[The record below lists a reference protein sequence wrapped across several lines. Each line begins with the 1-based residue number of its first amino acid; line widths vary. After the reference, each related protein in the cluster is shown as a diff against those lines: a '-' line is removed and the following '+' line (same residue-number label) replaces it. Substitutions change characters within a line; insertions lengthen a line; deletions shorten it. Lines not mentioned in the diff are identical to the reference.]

1 MATEID
7 NKVVSMRFDN
17 SQFEQNVQKSIATL
31 HRLKDSLNLDSSA
44 KSLTNLE
51 NKMSD
56 LDVSGVNRAAQSAS
70 KAFSGFGAAGFSV
83 INRLTNSVMNLGRSI
98 TANLTKPIR
107 EGMQTYEQQIKATQT
122 TMNALNLKGKE
133 GEAKVRYYLKD
144 LNKYSDETIYR
155 FSDMTTSLSKFVSA
169 GVNINDATKAIKGLG
184 NVAALSGADTAQFSR
199 AIYNI
204 SQSLGMGKMITRDWM
219 SIENANMATKE
230 FKETLIQ
237 TAQQMGYMD
246 KQGKLTQKGLSGVSR
261 TQLKSMKEMTIN
273 YKNFRDSLSGGW
285 LKNDVLMGALK
296 RYADETDT
304 LGKKGKA
311 AATEVKTFSQ
321 LMDTL
326 GDSLATK
333 WANIYTNVIG
343 NFNEAKSF
351 WTRVSDV
358 LDKLLVKPLERLD
371 KVTSKWKEL
380 GGRDTVLRSM
390 SMQLNGFR
398 TALSSMKAAWEMVFP
413 KGTQLKILQAVTKA
427 FSNFSYVL
435 SGFLIK
441 AAMPLGHAIL
451 GLASAIKIVLNI
463 AHAIG
468 QLLAPII
475 KLAGQVVIVI
485 LKILGSIGDLIF
497 GISNLNTKLTPFQ
510 ALVKGV
516 STVCS
521 LLGKA
526 INFVADAFDRLTH
539 TPFKLPI
546 GAEALRK
553 KAGGAQKKSNPFSNA
568 FQIAI
573 DKFKETQEK
582 AKEAQKKA
590 SPFLKFF
597 QSSAGFFVRI
607 AKTIGGAVAQIFG
620 GLAKGFD
627 SLNSK
632 LDDSSLTPIEKLYT
646 IINMI
651 FSGAMMANVLKGMF
665 TFNRGFKSIT
675 DIINGFKGK
684 LSSLGN
690 VISTLKDSLKQIST
704 TFSISI
710 RQLSN
715 ALAKNISSFANK
727 RNAEALKSFAI
738 AVAILAGS
746 LVLLASVNPDRL
758 LTAVAAIAGLVGM
771 LAGVMALMTKLTK
784 VGKGFN
790 NLVALFAP
798 QIAKAMIMVSVAV
811 AILAASLTAL
821 GQLDVKQLI
830 KGEAAI
836 AGLML
841 MLVGITEYMQ
851 HGSKGAKKGFI
862 GAAIS
867 LNLVAMAVG
876 NLTKSLI
883 MLASIPLKQLIQGGA
898 ALTGIVVLL
907 AAISKWL
914 GKDKGLGVMA
924 SMGIT
929 NLAMAVNMLVK
940 PIQQFGAMKVGDIAK
955 GLITLGLSLAAITI
969 TLKAVSKNAGMILV
983 FGLALTAMA
992 PGLIGFAGALKIIS
1006 SIDTGSLVA
1015 SVAAIGSL
1023 FAMLSIVGYIMA
1035 KNKVMIGTIPV
1046 LAASFLLLAP
1056 AVMTL
1061 SAAFL
1066 VFSKCDWTGILGGL
1080 VAIAGIAA
1088 TMTLVGTIMSKNKWL
1103 MLTMPIFAASMLIL
1117 APAIVTLSAAFAVF
1131 SQCNWG
1137 GILGG
1142 VVAIAGIATIM
1153 TLVGTVM
1160 SKNKWLMLTM
1170 PLFAA
1175 YMNLLAPAIVT
1186 LSAAFA
1192 VFSQCNWTGVIG
1204 GIVAI
1209 AGLAAVFTVVSFIM
1223 SKVPLMIATFPVLA
1237 FSLTLLAPAI
1247 LSISAAFA
1255 IFSQCNWGGVAK
1267 GIVTL
1272 LGVIGIVTLVAGVIS
1287 FFPMMI
1293 ATFPVLAISL
1303 NLLAPA
1309 IIGIASA
1316 FMIFNAVKWG
1326 AVGKGIVTM
1335 LGLVGVMTGV
1345 GFLISIFPKLILGM
1359 TAFAVLLAVLTKL
1372 FGALDAVNMSN
1383 LGEAFVILCKKIADG
1398 AKVLA
1403 EAGNKYKD
1411 GIAQIAEAVKTAAKV
1426 ATTNYAA
1433 AYMRAGQQL
1442 MRSLTDGVT
1451 SQKALFTAGVMTV
1464 TNSINDFLPGA
1475 KANAYNTG
1483 AIIGGSLI
1491 RGFRGPRGLDDPP
1504 EESKATKKGTKTMQ
1518 NTISNAKSYLV
1529 PTAENTGGAT
1539 GAALA
1544 NQFKINLS
1552 DGTNQALADFNNKI
1566 ADAQRRAEALRKTQ
1580 QWVADHPNA
1589 IGKEVQKSKKN
1600 GYIGEW
1606 VKRGNKYYRYQNGN
1620 PTGVFSKKQAQKL
1633 GLKVKSKSKSNTP
1646 PIPYD
1651 TTSSMP
1657 ASTGGGGTSSGTG
1670 SKKRGS
1676 HRKGSS
1682 HKKVKAAPWGQKA
1695 GYTPNKK
1702 YGVWSWPNYFK
1713 GFNKYT
1719 DTGKSIDGHISKFNK
1734 SVENLNKYA
1743 KKIASN
1749 TDPKSWNLSPYIK
1762 KTAKIV
1768 SGLGD
1773 AEKDAKKDIKK
1784 RTSLRDKYLEKAA
1797 EYSDKADHAKNKKTR
1812 AKYNKKSQEQINLA
1826 NKEETLIAKD
1836 KKALKPARNKYN
1848 KLGKIIGDTWADIYG
1863 DSDEYK
1869 KYKYKLTK
1877 YKKDATKQEAKLKY
1891 IKSERK
1897 QAIKDEK
1904 KYAKSNT
1911 KNGKAKYE
1919 AAKKYISYLDK
1930 ETSKTE
1936 NKLDKDTDKIKDL
1949 AKTIKNG
1956 PHEEFNKMFKDVS
1969 NNIKD
1974 ALKWT
1979 SLFTKDSGENIWEH
1993 FTYNGTKK
2001 DFESGKQA
2009 WRYAGYGKTQNEH
2022 YANLKADRDYI
2033 LAREDLSDELKD
2045 YVSKNWRDLGNE
2057 MHAFRYGSL
2066 ADQKQI
2072 DLNYQQKVKNDHD
2085 SAYQNFKERVSSVK
2099 EWAANI
2105 RKLAELGFSGKALR
2119 DLINEGYS
2127 DENLA
2132 LTDTLIDLLQNGT
2145 NEQKKEVLNL
2155 GKTIADNETDKI
2167 VADIMTSATYASAT
2181 PERQKEL
2188 RKALGFTDENK
2199 KAITDTAKDYG
2210 QNTFKAFIE
2219 GINGSNLSKSVANSV
2234 DAVEN
2239 AVNARLQGSKASIS
2253 KTASD
2258 TVKSVSRVLND
2269 ASAKDATQIGQYLI
2283 QGIVTGTYNH
2293 DTRAKLYTAIAT
2305 AGHIAPDTVKQILGI
2320 NGSQSTEF
2328 YNIGQSVV
2336 NGLSNGLTDA
2346 AGIKKAA
2353 QKSAGAVL
2361 AGYGAVNQI
2370 GAANI
2375 TPTVAPVVDQD
2386 SFDAV
2391 SAQLGGFV
2399 TDTSAQLANQ
2409 IQYQLETNRA
2419 IQNFN
2424 AQVEYDDSNMIYEIQ
2439 SMHSDMMKM
2448 QEAISRMK
2456 VTMDTGALVGQ
2467 IAPRMDKTLGQRS
2480 SRGRRGR

>member
-31 HRLKDSLNLDSSA
+31 QRLKDSLNLDSSA

-51 NKMSD
+51 NKMGD

-70 KAFSGFGAAGFSV
+70 KAFSSFGVVGFSV
-83 INRLTNSVMNLGRSI
+83 INRLTNSVINLGRSI
-98 TANLTKPIR
+98 TANLTRPIR

-169 GVNINDATKAIKGLG
+169 GVNINDATEAIKGLG
-184 NVAALSGADTAQFSR
+184 NVAALSGADTMQFSR

-237 TAQQMGYMD
+237 TAQQMGYID

-261 TQLKSMKEMTIN
+261 THLGSMREMTIN

-311 AATEVKTFSQ
+311 AATEIKTFSQ

-333 WANIYTNVIG
+333 WANIYTNVVG

-351 WTRVSDV
+351 WTRVSNV
-358 LDKLLVKPLERLD
+358 LDKLLVEPLDRLD

-441 AAMPLGHAIL
+441 SAMPLGHIML

-463 AHAIG
+463 ARGIG
-468 QLLAPII
+468 QILAPIV
-475 KLAGQVVIVI
+475 KLIGQVVLAI

-497 GISNLNTKLTPFQ
+497 GIGNLNTKLTPFQ
-510 ALVKGV
+510 IVAKGV
-516 STVCS
+516 AKVCE

-526 INFVADAFDRLTH
+526 VNFVADAFTRLTH
-539 TPFKLPI
+539 LSFGWPKGTET
-546 GAEALRK
+546 AVK
-553 KAGGAQKKSNPFSNA
+553 KAEETQKKVNPF
-568 FQIAI
+568 I
-573 DKFKETQEK
+573 
-582 AKEAQKKA
+582 
-590 SPFLKFF
+590 KFF
-597 QSSAGFFVRI
+597 QAIGGFLVRI
-607 AKTIGGAVAQIFG
+607 AKVIGGAVAQVFG
-620 GLAKGFD
+620 GLAKGFG
-627 SLNSK
+627 SLNDK
-632 LDDSSLTPIEKLYT
+632 LDDSSLTPIEKIYA

-651 FSGAMMANVLKGMF
+651 FSGAMMANVLKGMSL
-665 TFNRGFKSIT
+665 FNKGFKSFGDIVSDVKGQISNFGKNIKGFT
-675 DIINGFKGK
+675 DSIKK
-684 LSSLGN
+684 LSKALVKN
-690 VISTLKDSLKQIST
+690 V
-704 TFSISI
+704 
-710 RQLSN
+710 N
-715 ALAKNISSFANK
+715 SFANK
-727 RNAEALKSFAI
+727 RNAEALKSFAV

-746 LVLLASVNPDRL
+746 LILVSSIKPDRL
-758 LTAVAAIAGLVGM
+758 LTAVAAIAGLAGI

-798 QIAKAMIMVSVAV
+798 NQQQQVAKAMIMVSVAV

-830 KGEAAI
+830 KGETAI

-841 MLVGITEYMQ
+841 LLVGITEYMQ

-883 MLASIPLKQLIQGGA
+883 MLASIPIKQLIQGGA

-924 SMGIT
+924 SMGII

-992 PGLIGFAGALKIIS
+992 PGLIGFAAALRVIS
-1006 SIDTGSLVA
+1006 SIDTGSLIA

-1023 FAMLSIVGYIMA
+1023 FTMLSIVGYIMA
-1035 KNKVMIGTIPV
+1035 KNKVMIGAIPV

-1066 VFSKCDWTGILGGL
+1066 VFSQCNWTGVLGGI
-1080 VAIAGIAA
+1080 VAIAGVA
-1088 TMTLVGTIMSKNKWL
+1088 TIMTIIGTAMAANKWL

-1117 APAIVTLSAAFAVF
+1117 APAIVTLSSAFAVF
-1131 SQCNWG
+1131 SQCDWG

-1237 FSLTLLAPAI
+1237 ISLTLLAPAI

-1272 LGVIGIVTLVAGVIS
+1272 LGVVGIVALVAGVMS
-1287 FFPMMI
+1287 FFPLMI

-1316 FMIFNAVKWG
+1316 FMIFNSVEWG

-1335 LGLVGVMTGV
+1335 FGLVGLMTAMGLV
-1345 GFLISIFPKLILGM
+1345 ISIFPKLILGM
-1359 TAFAVLLAVLTKL
+1359 TAFAVLVAVLTKL
-1372 FGALDAVNMSN
+1372 FGALDAVNMAN
-1383 LGEAFVILCKKIADG
+1383 LGEAFVVLCKKIADG

-1464 TNSINDFLPGA
+1464 TNSINSFLPGA
-1475 KANAYNTG
+1475 KATAYNTG
-1483 AIIGGSLI
+1483 AIIGANLI
-1491 RGFRGPRGLDDPP
+1491 QGFRGPRGLDDPP

-1529 PTAENTGGAT
+1529 PTAENTGGAA
-1539 GAALA
+1539 GSALA
-1544 NQFKINLS
+1544 NQFGINLS
-1552 DGTNQALADFNNKI
+1552 NGTDNALADFNNKI
-1566 ADAQRRAEALRKTQ
+1566 AAAQRRAAALRKTEQ
-1580 QWVADHPNA
+1580 YVANHPNEF
-1589 IGKEVQKSKKN
+1589 GKPVQKKKKN
-1600 GYIGEW
+1600 GYTDEW
-1606 VKRGNKYYRYQNGN
+1606 VKRGNMYYHYQNGGF
-1620 PTGVFSKKQAQKL
+1620 TGAFSKKNAKKF
-1633 GLKVKSKSKSNTP
+1633 GLKIKSKKKSSNTP

-1657 ASTGGGGTSSGTG
+1657 ASTGGGGSSLGSSGSRSG
-1670 SKKRGS
+1670 SGS
-1676 HRKGSS
+1676 GGGSAS
-1682 HKKVKAAPWGQKA
+1682 KKVKAAPWGQKS
-1695 GYTPNKK
+1695 GYAPNKK
-1702 YGVWSWPNYFK
+1702 YNIWSWSNYFK

-1719 DTGKSIDGHISKFNK
+1719 DSGKSIDGHISKFNK
-1734 SVENLNKYA
+1734 SVDNLNKYA
-1743 KKIASN
+1743 KKITSN
-1749 TDPKSWNLSPYIK
+1749 TDPKSWDISPYIK
-1762 KTAKIV
+1762 KTVKIV
-1768 SGLGD
+1768 SGIDDTQTKSL
-1773 AEKDAKKDIKK
+1773 KNDIKK

-1797 EYSDKADHAKNKKTR
+1797 GYSDKADNAKNKKTR

-1826 NKEETLIAKD
+1826 NKEEEFIAKD
-1836 KKALKPARNKYN
+1836 TKTLEPIQNKYN
-1848 KLGKIIGDTWADIYG
+1848 KLGKIIGNTWAGIYG
-1863 DSDEYK
+1863 ESDEYK
-1869 KYKYKLTK
+1869 EAKNNLSK
-1877 YKKDATKQEAKLKY
+1877 YKKDATKQKAELKY

-1897 QAIKDEK
+1897 KAAKDEK

-1930 ETSKTE
+1930 KANETE
-1936 NKLDKDTDKIKDL
+1936 NALDKDTDKIKDL
-1949 AKTIKNG
+1949 TKTIKNG

-1979 SLFTKDSGENIWEH
+1979 SLFAKDSGENIWEH
-1993 FTYNGTKK
+1993 FTYSGTKK

-2033 LAREDLSDELKD
+2033 LARKDLSDELKD
-2045 YVSKNWRDLGNE
+2045 YISKNWRDLGNE

-2105 RKLAELGFSGKALR
+2105 RKLAELGFGGKALR

-2167 VADIMTSATYASAT
+2167 VADIMTSATYAAAT

-2188 RKALGFTDENK
+2188 RECLGFTDDNK
-2199 KAITDTAKDYG
+2199 QAIADTAKDYG
-2210 QNTFKAFIE
+2210 QNAFAAFIQ
-2219 GINGSNLSKSVANSV
+2219 GINGSNLTKSVANSI
-2234 DAVEN
+2234 N
-2239 AVNARLQGSKASIS
+2239 AVNAAVNARVQGNKVSIS
-2253 KTASD
+2253 KNASD

-2269 ASAKDATQIGQYLI
+2269 ASAKDATQIGEYLV
-2283 QGIVTGTYNH
+2283 QGIVAGVYNH
-2293 DTRAKLYTAIAT
+2293 DARAKLYTAIAK

-2320 NGSQSTEF
+2320 NDSQSTEF

-2336 NGLSNGLTDA
+2336 NGLSNGLTDT
-2346 AGIKKAA
+2346 AGVKKAA

-2361 AGYGAVNQI
+2361 TGYGAVNQI

-2391 SAQLGGFV
+2391 STQLGSFI

-2448 QEAISRMK
+2448 QEAISQMR

>member
-17 SQFEQNVQKSIATL
+17 SQFEQNVQKSIGTL
-31 HRLKDSLNLDSSA
+31 QRLRDSLNLDKSA

-51 NKMSD
+51 SKIND

-70 KAFSGFGAAGFSV
+70 KAFSSFGVVGFSV
-83 INRLTNSVMNLGRSI
+83 INRLTNSVINLGRSM
-98 TANLTKPIR
+98 TANLTRPIR

-169 GVNINDATKAIKGLG
+169 GVNINDATEAIKGLG
-184 NVAALSGADTAQFSR
+184 NVAALSGADTMQFSR

-237 TAQQMGYMD
+237 TAQQMGYID

-261 TQLKSMKEMTIN
+261 TQQKAMASMNIN

-285 LKNDVLMGALK
+285 LKNDVLMAALK

-343 NFNEAKSF
+343 NFNEAKDF
-351 WTRVSDV
+351 WTRVSGV
-358 LDKLLVKPLERLD
+358 LETLLVKPLDEIE

-390 SMQLNGFR
+390 EMQLNGFR
-398 TALSSMKAAWEMVFP
+398 TALNSIKSAWEVVFP
-413 KGTQLKILQAVTKA
+413 KGTQLKVLQAVTKA
-427 FSNFSYVL
+427 FQNFSYIL

-441 AAMPLGHAIL
+441 AALPLAHIML
-451 GLASAIKIVLNI
+451 GLASAIKIVLKIVQGI
-463 AHAIG
+463 AQI
-468 QLLAPII
+468 LAPIV
-475 KLAGQVVIVI
+475 KLAGQVVLAIF
-485 LKILGSIGDLIF
+485 KILGAIGDLIF
-497 GISNLNTKLTPFQ
+497 GVSNLNTKLTPFQ
-510 ALVKGV
+510 IVAKGV
-516 STVCS
+516 SKVCE

-526 INFVADAFDRLTH
+526 VNFVADAFVRLTH
-539 TPFKLPI
+539 LSFGWPKGTET
-546 GAEALRK
+546 AVK
-553 KAGGAQKKSNPFSNA
+553 KAE
-568 FQIAI
+568 
-573 DKFKETQEK
+573 ET
-582 AKEAQKKA
+582 QKKA
-590 SPFLKFF
+590 NPFLKFF
-597 QSSAGFFVRI
+597 QALGGFLVRI
-607 AKTIGGAVAQIFG
+607 AKTIGGAISQVFN
-620 GLAKGFD
+620 GLAKGFS
-627 SLNSK
+627 SLNHT

-646 IINMI
+646 IVNMI
-651 FSGAMMANVLKGMF
+651 FSGALMTNVIKGIA
-665 TFNRGFKSIT
+665 TFNKGFKSFG
-675 DIINGFKGK
+675 DILKNFGE
-684 LSSLGN
+684 LG
-690 VISTLKDSLKQIST
+690 D
-704 TFSISI
+704 TFSKAIK
-710 RQLSN
+710 QLSK
-715 ALAKNISSFANK
+715 ALTKNISSFANE
-727 RNAEALKSFAI
+727 RNAEALKSFAV

-746 LVLLASVNPDRL
+746 LVLISAVDPDRL
-758 LTAVAAIAGLVGM
+758 LTSVAAIAGLVSI

-790 NLVALFAP
+790 NLVSLFAP
-798 QIAKAMIMVSVAV
+798 NQQQAIAKAMISMSVAV
-811 AILAASLTAL
+811 LILSASLAVL
-821 GQLDVKQLI
+821 GQLNLQQLVQGGI
-830 KGEAAI
+830 AV
-836 AGLML
+836 AGLMML
-841 MLVGITEYMQ
+841 LVGVAKLMQ
-851 HGSKGAKKGFI
+851 QQKGFF
-862 GAAIS
+862 GAAIG
-867 LNLVAMAVG
+867 LDLMAAAVSS
-876 NLTKSLI
+876 LTKSL
-883 MLASIPLKQLIQGGA
+883 LVLSTIPINQLIQGGV
-898 ALTGIVVLL
+898 ALAGIMTLL

-914 GKDKGLGVMA
+914 GKGKTLGGMA
-924 SMGIT
+924 SMAFI
-929 NLAMAVNMLVK
+929 NIAMAMNMLIK
-940 PIQQFGAMKVGDIAK
+940 PIQQFGAMKTDEIAK
-955 GLITLGLSLAAITI
+955 GLITLGLALTAITI
-969 TLKAVSKNAGMILV
+969 SLKAVSKNAGMILV

-992 PGLIGFAGALKIIS
+992 PGLIAFAGALKIIS
-1006 SIDTGSLVA
+1006 SIDASSLVA

-1023 FAMLSIVGYIMA
+1023 FAMLAIVGSVMA
-1035 KNKVMIGTIPV
+1035 KMPVMIGAIPV
-1046 LAASFLLLAP
+1046 LAASFLILAP

-1066 VFSKCDWTGILGGL
+1066 VFSQCDWTGILGGV
-1080 VAIAGIAA
+1080 VAIASIASI
-1088 TMTLVGTIMSKNKWL
+1088 MTIIGAVMAANKWL
-1103 MLTMPIFAASMLIL
+1103 MLTMPLFAADMLIL
-1117 APAIVTLSAAFAVF
+1117 APAIVTLSSAFAIF

-1142 VVAIAGIATIM
+1142 VVAIAGIAAIM
-1153 TLVGTVM
+1153 TTVGVIM
-1160 SKNKWLMLTM
+1160 DKNKGLLLTM
-1170 PLFAA
+1170 PLLAA
-1175 YMNLLAPAIVT
+1175 YMNILAPAIVT

-1192 VFSQCNWTGVIG
+1192 VFSQCNWTGVLG

-1209 AGLAAVFTVVSFIM
+1209 AGIAAIFTVISFIM

-1237 FSLTLLAPAI
+1237 FSLTLLAPAV
-1247 LSISAAFA
+1247 LAISSAFA

-1267 GIVTL
+1267 GIVAL
-1272 LGVIGIVTLVAGVIS
+1272 LGVVGVVALVAGLMTI
-1287 FFPMMI
+1287 FPLMI

-1309 IIGIASA
+1309 ILTISAA
-1316 FMIFNAVKWG
+1316 FMVFNSVEWG
-1326 AVGKGIVTM
+1326 AVGKGVVAM
-1335 LGLVGVMTGV
+1335 LGLVGVMVAV
-1345 GFLISIFPKLILGM
+1345 GAVISIFPKLILGM
-1359 TAFAVLLAVLTKL
+1359 TAFTALLAVLSKL
-1372 FGALDAVNMSN
+1372 FGALDAVNMAN
-1383 LGEAFVILCKKIADG
+1383 VGEAFVVLCKKIADG

-1403 EAGNKYKD
+1403 DAGKKYKD
-1411 GIAQIAEAVKTAAKV
+1411 GIAEVSEAIKSAAKV
-1426 ATTNYAA
+1426 ATTNYAS
-1433 AYMRAGQQL
+1433 AYITAGQEL
-1442 MRSLTDGVT
+1442 MKSLTAGVT
-1451 SQKALFTAGVMTV
+1451 SQKEYFTAGVMTV
-1464 TNSINDFLPGA
+1464 TNSINSFLPGA
-1475 KANAYNTG
+1475 KATAYNTG
-1483 AIIGGSLI
+1483 AIIGANLI
-1491 RGFRGPRGLDDPP
+1491 QGFRGPRGLDDPP

-1518 NTISNAKSYLV
+1518 STIANSKSYLV
-1529 PTAENTGGAT
+1529 PTAQNTGAIT
-1539 GAALA
+1539 GSSLA
-1544 NQFKINLS
+1544 NQFSTNLS
-1552 DGTNQALADFNNKI
+1552 NGTDIALADFDNKI
-1566 ADAQRRAEALRKTQ
+1566 AAAQNRAAALRKTELY
-1580 QWVADHPNA
+1580 VANHPNEF
-1589 IGKEVQKSKKN
+1589 GKPVQKKKKN
-1600 GYIGEW
+1600 GYTDEW
-1606 VKRGNKYYRYQNGN
+1606 VKRGNMYDHYINGGFTGRY
-1620 PTGVFSKKQAQKL
+1620 SKKNAQKL
-1633 GLKVKSKSKSNTP
+1633 GLKIKSKKKSSNTP

-1657 ASTGGGGTSSGTG
+1657 ASTGGGGISSGSG
-1670 SKKRGS
+1670 K
-1676 HRKGSS
+1676 KGSS
-1682 HKKVKAAPWGQKA
+1682 GGGSASKKVKAATWGQKA
-1695 GYTPNKK
+1695 GYAPNKK
-1702 YGVWSWPNYFK
+1702 YNVWSWSDYFK

-1719 DTGKSIDGHISKFNK
+1719 DSGKSIDGHIRKFNK
-1734 SVENLNKYA
+1734 SVNNLNKYA
-1743 KKIASN
+1743 KKITSN
-1749 TDPKSWNLSPYIK
+1749 TDPKSWDISPYIK

-1768 SGLGD
+1768 SGIDNTQTKSL
-1773 AEKDAKKDIKK
+1773 KNDIKK

-1826 NKEETLIAKD
+1826 NKEEDFIAKD
-1836 KKALKPARNKYN
+1836 TKALEPIQNKYN
-1848 KLGKIIGDTWADIYG
+1848 KLGKIIGDTWAGIYG
-1863 DSDEYK
+1863 ESDEYK
-1869 KYKYKLTK
+1869 EAKNNLSKYE
-1877 YKKDATKQEAKLKY
+1877 KDANKQKAKLKW

-1897 QAIKDEK
+1897 KAVKDEK

-1919 AAKKYISYLDK
+1919 AAKKYITYLDK
-1930 ETSKTE
+1930 KTTETE
-1936 NKLDKDTDKIKDL
+1936 NALDKDTDKIKDL
-1949 AKTIKNG
+1949 TKTIKNG

-1969 NNIKD
+1969 SNIKD

-1979 SLFTKDSGENIWEH
+1979 SLFVKDSGENIWEH
-1993 FTYNGTKK
+1993 FTYSGTKK

-2022 YANLKADRDYI
+2022 YANLKDDRDYI
-2033 LAREDLSDELKD
+2033 LARKDLSDELKD
-2045 YVSKNWRDLGNE
+2045 YISKNWRDLGNE

-2167 VADIMTSATYASAT
+2167 VADIMTSATYAAAT

-2188 RKALGFTDENK
+2188 RECLGFTDENK
-2199 KAITDTAKDYG
+2199 QAIADTAKDYG
-2210 QNTFKAFIE
+2210 QNAFAAFTQ
-2219 GINGSNLSKSVANSV
+2219 GINKSSV
-2234 DAVEN
+2234 
-2239 AVNARLQGSKASIS
+2239 
-2253 KTASD
+2253 
-2258 TVKSVSRVLND
+2258 
-2269 ASAKDATQIGQYLI
+2269 
-2283 QGIVTGTYNH
+2283 
-2293 DTRAKLYTAIAT
+2293 
-2305 AGHIAPDTVKQILGI
+2305 
-2320 NGSQSTEF
+2320 F
-2328 YNIGQSVV
+2328 YNIGQSIQK
-2336 NGLSNGLTDA
+2336 GLA
-2346 AGIKKAA
+2346 IGISGISGIGKAA

-2361 AGYGAVNQI
+2361 AGFGAINQI

-2375 TPTVAPVVDQD
+2375 TPTVAPVMDQN

-2391 SAQLGGFV
+2391 TTQIDGFK

-2409 IQYQLETNRA
+2409 IQYQLDTNRA

-2424 AQVEYDDSNMIYEIQ
+2424 TQVDYDDSNMIYEIQ

-2448 QEAISRMK
+2448 QEAIAQMR

-2467 IAPRMDKTLGQRS
+2467 IANQMDNVLGQRS

>member
-31 HRLKDSLNLDSSA
+31 QRLKDSLNLDSSA

-70 KAFSGFGAAGFSV
+70 KAFSSFGVVGFSV
-83 INRLTNSVMNLGRSI
+83 INRLTNSVINLGRSI
-98 TANLTKPIR
+98 TANLTRPIR

-155 FSDMTTSLSKFVSA
+155 FSDMTASLSKFVSA
-169 GVNINDATKAIKGLG
+169 GVNINDATEAIKGLG
-184 NVAALSGADTAQFSR
+184 NVAALSGADTMQFSR

-204 SQSLGMGKMITRDWM
+204 SQSLGMGKLITRDWM

-237 TAQQMGYMD
+237 TAQQMGYID

-261 TQLKSMKEMTIN
+261 TQLSSMREMTIN

-343 NFNEAKSF
+343 NFNEAKNF
-351 WTRVSDV
+351 WTRVSNV
-358 LDKLLVKPLERLD
+358 LDKLLVEPLNRLE

-441 AAMPLGHAIL
+441 SAMPLGHIML

-463 AHAIG
+463 ARGIG
-468 QLLAPII
+468 QILAPII
-475 KLAGQVVIVI
+475 KLIGQVVLAI

-510 ALVKGV
+510 IVAKGV
-516 STVCS
+516 AKVCE

-526 INFVADAFDRLTH
+526 VNFIADAFTRLTH
-539 TPFKLPI
+539 LSFGWPKGTET
-546 GAEALRK
+546 AVK
-553 KAGGAQKKSNPFSNA
+553 KAEETQKKVNPF
-568 FQIAI
+568 I
-573 DKFKETQEK
+573 
-582 AKEAQKKA
+582 
-590 SPFLKFF
+590 KFF
-597 QSSAGFFVRI
+597 QAIGGFLVRI
-607 AKTIGGAVAQIFG
+607 AKVIGGAVAQVFG
-620 GLAKGFD
+620 GLAKGFG
-627 SLNSK
+627 SLNDK
-632 LDDSSLTPIEKLYT
+632 LDDSSLTPIEKIYT

-651 FSGAMMANVLKGMF
+651 FSGAMMVNVLKGMSL
-665 TFNRGFKSIT
+665 FNKGFKSFG
-675 DIINGFKGK
+675 DIVSDIKGK
-684 LSSLGN
+684 IGKFGNTVKGFTDPIKKLSKAL
-690 VISTLKDSLKQIST
+690 VKDV
-704 TFSISI
+704 
-710 RQLSN
+710 N
-715 ALAKNISSFANK
+715 SFANK
-727 RNAEALKSFAI
+727 RNAEALKSFAV

-746 LVLLASVNPDRL
+746 LVLVSSIKPDRL
-758 LTAVAAIAGLVGM
+758 LTAVAAIAGLAGI

-798 QIAKAMIMVSVAV
+798 NQQQQIAKAMIMVSVAV

-821 GQLDVKQLI
+821 GQLNVKQLI

-841 MLVGITEYMQ
+841 FLVGITEYMQ
-851 HGSKGAKKGFI
+851 HGSKSAKKGFI

-883 MLASIPLKQLIQGGA
+883 MLASIPIKQLIQGGA

-914 GKDKGLGVMA
+914 GKDKGLGAMT
-924 SMGIT
+924 SMGIM
-929 NLAMAVNMLVK
+929 NIAMGVNMLVK

-983 FGLALTAMA
+983 FGLALIAMA
-992 PGLIGFAGALKIIS
+992 PGLIGFAAALRVIS

-1035 KNKVMIGTIPV
+1035 KNKAMMGAIPI

-1061 SAAFL
+1061 ATAFL
-1066 VFSKCDWTGILGGL
+1066 VFSKCNWTGVLGGI
-1080 VAIAGIAA
+1080 VAIAGVAT
-1088 TMTLVGTIMSKNKWL
+1088 TMTIIGTAMAANKWL
-1103 MLTMPIFAASMLIL
+1103 MLTMPIFAASILIL
-1117 APAIVTLSAAFAVF
+1117 APAIITLSSAFAVF
-1131 SQCNWG
+1131 NQCDWG

-1237 FSLTLLAPAI
+1237 ISLTLLAPAI

-1267 GIVTL
+1267 GIVAL
-1272 LGVIGIVTLVAGVIS
+1272 LGVVGVVTLVAGIMTI
-1287 FFPMMI
+1287 FPLMI

-1309 IIGIASA
+1309 ILAISAA
-1316 FMIFNAVKWG
+1316 FMVFNSVEWG

-1335 LGLVGVMTGV
+1335 LGLVGLMAAV
-1345 GFLISIFPKLILGM
+1345 GAVISIFPKLILGM

-1372 FGALDAVNMSN
+1372 FGALDAVNMAN
-1383 LGEAFVILCKKIADG
+1383 LGEAFVVLCKKIADG
-1398 AKVLA
+1398 AKVLSD
-1403 EAGNKYKD
+1403 AGNKYKD
-1411 GIAQIAEAVKTAAKV
+1411 GIAEISEAVKTAAKV

-1491 RGFRGPRGLDDPP
+1491 KGFRGPRGLDDPP
-1504 EESKATKKGTKTMQ
+1504 EESKATKKGTKAMQ
-1518 NTISNAKSYLV
+1518 NTIANAKSYLV

-1544 NQFKINLS
+1544 NQFGINLS
-1552 DGTNQALADFNNKI
+1552 NGTNDALAEFNNKI
-1566 ADAQRRAEALRKTQ
+1566 AAAQNRAAALRKTQ
-1580 QWVADHPNA
+1580 QWVDEHPNA
-1589 IGKEVQKSKKN
+1589 IGKRVQKTKKN
-1600 GYIGEW
+1600 GSTDEW
-1606 VKRGNKYYRYQNGN
+1606 VKRGNLYYHYQNGN
-1620 PTGVFSKKQAQKL
+1620 PTGVFSKKQAKKL
-1633 GLKVKSKSKSNTP
+1633 GLKIKRKKNDTP

-1657 ASTGGGGTSSGTG
+1657 ASTGGGTSSGSG
-1670 SKKRGS
+1670 SGSGSGSTKKGGS
-1676 HRKGSS
+1676 RKGSS
-1682 HKKVKAAPWGQKA
+1682 SNKVKAAPWGQKA

-1702 YGVWSWPNYFK
+1702 YGVWSWSNYFK

-1719 DTGKSIDGHISKFNK
+1719 DSGKSIDGHINKFNK
-1734 SVENLNKYA
+1734 SVDILNKYA
-1743 KKIASN
+1743 KKITSN
-1749 TDPKSWNLSPYIK
+1749 TDPKSWDISPYIK

-1768 SGLGD
+1768 SGIDDTQTKSL
-1773 AEKDAKKDIKK
+1773 KNDIKK

-1797 EYSDKADHAKNKKTR
+1797 EYSDKADNAKDKKTR

-1826 NKEETLIAKD
+1826 NKEEKFIAKD
-1836 KKALKPARNKYN
+1836 TKALEPIQNKYN
-1848 KLGKIIGDTWADIYG
+1848 KLGKIIGDTWAGIYG
-1863 DSDEYK
+1863 ESDDYK
-1869 KYKYKLTK
+1869 EAKNNLSK
-1877 YKKDATKQEAKLKY
+1877 YKKDANKLKAELKY

-1897 QAIKDEK
+1897 KAVKDEK

-1930 ETSKTE
+1930 KANETE
-1936 NKLDKDTDKIKDL
+1936 NALDKDTDKIKDL
-1949 AKTIKNG
+1949 TKAIKNG
-1956 PHEEFNKMFKDVS
+1956 PHGEFNKMFKDVS

-1979 SLFTKDSGENIWEH
+1979 SLFAKDSGENIWEH

-2033 LAREDLSDELKD
+2033 LARKDLSDELKD

-2105 RKLAELGFSGKALR
+2105 RKLAELGFGGKALR

-2167 VADIMTSATYASAT
+2167 VADIMTSATYAAAT

-2188 RKALGFTDENK
+2188 RECLGFTNDNK
-2199 KAITDTAKDYG
+2199 QAIADTAKDYG
-2210 QNTFKAFIE
+2210 QNAFAAFIQ
-2219 GINGSNLSKSVANSV
+2219 GIDKTSLSKSVINLINA
-2234 DAVEN
+2234 AEN
-2239 AVNARLQGSKASIS
+2239 AVNTRLQGNDAAVS
-2253 KTASD
+2253 KTASN
-2258 TVKSVSRVLND
+2258 TIKSVSRVLND
-2269 ASAKDATQIGQYLI
+2269 ASVKDAPEIGKYLI
-2283 QGIVTGTYNH
+2283 QGIISGVYDH
-2293 DTRAKLYTAIAT
+2293 DKRAELYTAIKQT
-2305 AGHIAPDTVKQILGI
+2305 GNIAPDTVKKILGI
-2320 NGSQSTEF
+2320 TSDSYSTVF
-2328 YNIGQSVV
+2328 YDIGQSIQK
-2336 NGLSNGLTDA
+2336 GLA
-2346 AGIKKAA
+2346 AGISGISDIGKAA
-2353 QKSAGAVL
+2353 QKSSRVMLSGFGAIS
-2361 AGYGAVNQI
+2361 QI
-2370 GAANI
+2370 GTENI
-2375 TPTVAPVVDQD
+2375 TPTVAPVVDQN

-2391 SAQLGGFV
+2391 TTQIDGFK

-2409 IQYQLETNRA
+2409 IQYQLDTNRA

-2424 AQVEYDDSNMIYEIQ
+2424 TQIDYDDSNMIYEIQ

-2448 QEAISRMK
+2448 QEAISQMR

-2467 IAPRMDKTLGQRS
+2467 IANKMDNVLGQRS

>member
-17 SQFEQNVQKSIATL
+17 SQFEQNVQKSIGTL
-31 HRLKDSLNLDSSA
+31 QRLKDSLNLDSSA

-56 LDVSGVNRAAQSAS
+56 LDVSGINRAAQSAS
-70 KAFSGFGAAGFSV
+70 KAFSGFGAVGFSV

-98 TANLTKPIR
+98 TANLTRPIR
-107 EGMQTYEQQIKATQT
+107 EGMQTYEQQIKATQI
-122 TMNALNLKGKE
+122 TMNALNLKGKQ

-169 GVNINDATKAIKGLG
+169 GVNINDATEAIKGLG
-184 NVAALSGADTAQFSR
+184 NVAALSGADTMQFSR

-230 FKETLIQ
+230 FKETLID
-237 TAQQMGYMD
+237 TAKQMGYID
-246 KQGKLTQKGLSGVSR
+246 KQGKLTQKGLAGVNS
-261 TQLKSMKEMTIN
+261 TQQKAMASMNIN

-321 LMDTL
+321 LLDTL
-326 GDSLATK
+326 GDALATK
-333 WANIYTNVIG
+333 WANIYTDIVG
-343 NFNEAKSF
+343 DFHEAKDF
-351 WTRVSDV
+351 WTKVSGV
-358 LDKLLVKPLERLD
+358 LETLLVKPLDEIE

-390 SMQLNGFR
+390 EMQLNGFR
-398 TALSSMKAAWEMVFP
+398 TALNSIKSAWEVVFP
-413 KGTQLKILQAVTKA
+413 KGTQLKVLQAVTKA
-427 FSNFSYVL
+427 FQNFSYIL

-441 AAMPLGHAIL
+441 AAMPLAHIML
-451 GLASAIKIVLNI
+451 GLASAIKIVLKI
-463 AHAIG
+463 AQGIAQI
-468 QLLAPII
+468 LAPIV
-475 KLAGQVVIVI
+475 KLAGQVVFAIF
-485 LKILGSIGDLIF
+485 KILGAIGDLIF
-497 GISNLNTKLTPFQ
+497 GVSNLNTKLTPFQ
-510 ALVKGV
+510 IVAKGV
-516 STVCS
+516 SKVCE

-526 INFVADAFDRLTH
+526 VNFVADAFDRLTH
-539 TPFKLPI
+539 LSFGWPKGTET
-546 GAEALRK
+546 AVK
-553 KAGGAQKKSNPFSNA
+553 KAE
-568 FQIAI
+568 
-573 DKFKETQEK
+573 ET
-582 AKEAQKKA
+582 QKKA
-590 SPFLKFF
+590 NPFLKFF
-597 QSSAGFFVRI
+597 QALGGFLVRI
-607 AKTIGGAVAQIFG
+607 AKVIGGAVAQVFG
-620 GLAKGFD
+620 GLAKGFG
-627 SLNSK
+627 SLNDK
-632 LDDSSLTPIEKLYT
+632 LDDSSLTPIEKIYT

-651 FSGAMMANVLKGMF
+651 FSGALMTNVVKGIA
-665 TFNRGFKSIT
+665 TFNKGFKSFG
-675 DIINGFKGK
+675 DILKNFGE
-684 LSSLGN
+684 LG
-690 VISTLKDSLKQIST
+690 D
-704 TFSISI
+704 TFNKAIK
-710 RQLSN
+710 QLSK

-746 LVLLASVNPDRL
+746 LVLISAVDPDRL
-758 LTAVAAIAGLVGM
+758 LTSVAAIAGLVGI

-790 NLVALFAP
+790 NLVSLFAP
-798 QIAKAMIMVSVAV
+798 NQQQAIAKAMISMSVAV
-811 AILAASLTAL
+811 LILSASLAVL
-821 GQLDVKQLI
+821 GQLNIQQLVQGGI
-830 KGEAAI
+830 AV
-836 AGLML
+836 AGLMML
-841 MLVGITEYMQ
+841 LVGVAKLMQ
-851 HGSKGAKKGFI
+851 QQKGFFGVAI
-862 GAAIS
+862 GLDLMAA
-867 LNLVAMAVG
+867 AVSS
-876 NLTKSLI
+876 LTKSL
-883 MLASIPLKQLIQGGA
+883 LVLSTIPINQLIQGGS
-898 ALTGIVVLL
+898 ALAGIIVLL
-907 AAISKWL
+907 AGMSKWL
-914 GKDKGLGVMA
+914 GKGKTLGGMA
-924 SMGIT
+924 SMAFMNI
-929 NLAMAVNMLVK
+929 AMAVNMLVK
-940 PIQQFGAMKVGDIAK
+940 PIQQFGAMKTDEIAK
-955 GLITLGLSLAAITI
+955 GLITLGLSLVI
-969 TLKAVSKNAGMILV
+969 VSKVLSSASKDAKGILV
-983 FGLALTAMA
+983 LGLSLTAMA
-992 PGLIGFAGALKIIS
+992 PGLIAFAGALKIIS
-1006 SIDTGSLVA
+1006 SIDTSSLVA

-1023 FAMLSIVGYIMA
+1023 FAMLSIVGYAMA
-1035 KNKVMIGTIPV
+1035 KNKAMMGAIPI

-1061 SAAFL
+1061 AAAFAI
-1066 VFSKCDWTGILGGL
+1066 FSQCNWTGILGGL

-1088 TMTLVGTIMSKNKWL
+1088 TMTIIGTVMAANKWL
-1103 MLTMPIFAASMLIL
+1103 MLTMPLFAADMLIL

-1131 SQCNWG
+1131 SQCDWG

-1192 VFSQCNWTGVIG
+1192 IFSQCNWTGVIG

-1237 FSLTLLAPAI
+1237 FSLTLLAPAV
-1247 LSISAAFA
+1247 LAISSAFA

-1267 GIVTL
+1267 GIVAL
-1272 LGVIGIVTLVAGVIS
+1272 LGVVGVVALVAGLMTI
-1287 FFPMMI
+1287 FPLMI
-1293 ATFPVLAISL
+1293 ATFPVLAFSL
-1303 NLLAPA
+1303 TLLAPA
-1309 IIGIASA
+1309 ILAISAA
-1316 FMIFNAVKWG
+1316 FMVFNSVEWG

-1335 LGLVGVMTGV
+1335 LGLVGLMVAV
-1345 GFLISIFPKLILGM
+1345 GAVISIFPKLILGM
-1359 TAFAVLLAVLTKL
+1359 GAFAVLLAVLAKL

-1398 AKVLA
+1398 AKVLSD
-1403 EAGNKYKD
+1403 AGNKYKD
-1411 GIAQIAEAVKTAAKV
+1411 GIAAISEAIKSAAKV

-1442 MRSLTDGVT
+1442 MESLTDGVT
-1451 SQKALFTAGVMTV
+1451 SQKALFTAGVLTV

-1475 KANAYNTG
+1475 KATAYNTG

-1491 RGFRGPRGLDDPP
+1491 KGFRGPQGLDDPP

-1544 NQFKINLS
+1544 NQFSVNLS
-1552 DGTNQALADFNNKI
+1552 NGTDDALAEFNNKI
-1566 ADAQRRAEALRKTQ
+1566 AAAQERAEALRNTQ

-1589 IGKEVQKSKKN
+1589 IGKKVQKSKKN
-1600 GYIGEW
+1600 GYTDEW

-1633 GLKVKSKSKSNTP
+1633 GLKVKSKNKSNIP

-1657 ASTGGGGTSSGTG
+1657 TSTGGGGASSGSG
-1670 SKKRGS
+1670 SKRKGGSGRGS
-1676 HRKGSS
+1676 SS
-1682 HKKVKAAPWGQKA
+1682 KKVEAAPWGQKS
-1695 GYTPNKK
+1695 GYAPNKK
-1702 YGVWSWPNYFK
+1702 YNIWSWSNYFK

-1719 DTGKSIDGHISKFNK
+1719 DSDKSIDGHISKFSK
-1734 SVENLNKYA
+1734 SVDILNKYA
-1743 KKIASN
+1743 KKITSN
-1749 TDPKSWNLSPYIK
+1749 TDPKSWDISPYIK

-1768 SGLGD
+1768 SGLD
-1773 AEKDAKKDIKK
+1773 DTQTKSLKNDIKK
-1784 RTSLRDKYLEKAA
+1784 RASLRDKYLEKAA
-1797 EYSDKADHAKNKKTR
+1797 EYSGKADNAKNKKAK

-1826 NKEETLIAKD
+1826 NKEEEFIAKD
-1836 KKALKPARNKYN
+1836 KKALKPVQNRYN
-1848 KLGKIIGDTWADIYG
+1848 KLGKIIGDTWAGIYG
-1863 DSDEYK
+1863 ESDEYK
-1869 KYKYKLTK
+1869 EAKSNLST
-1877 YKKDATKQEAKLKY
+1877 YKKDASKRKAELKW
-1891 IKSERK
+1891 IRSERK
-1897 QAIKDEK
+1897 KAAKDEK

-1930 ETSKTE
+1930 KTTETE
-1936 NKLDKDTDKIKDL
+1936 NALDKDNDKIKDI

-1979 SLFTKDSGENIWEH
+1979 SLFAKDSGENIWEH

-2066 ADQKQI
+2066 EDQRQI

-2085 SAYQNFKERVSSVK
+2085 SAYQNFKERVSNVK

-2145 NEQKKEVLNL
+2145 SEQKKEVLNL

-2188 RKALGFTDENK
+2188 RECLGFTDENK
-2199 KAITDTAKDYG
+2199 QAIADTAKDYG
-2210 QNTFKAFIE
+2210 QNAFTAFIH
-2219 GINGSNLSKSVANSV
+2219 GIDKS
-2234 DAVEN
+2234 
-2239 AVNARLQGSKASIS
+2239 
-2253 KTASD
+2253 
-2258 TVKSVSRVLND
+2258 
-2269 ASAKDATQIGQYLI
+2269 SA
-2283 QGIVTGTYNH
+2283 
-2293 DTRAKLYTAIAT
+2293 
-2305 AGHIAPDTVKQILGI
+2305 
-2320 NGSQSTEF
+2320 F
-2328 YNIGQSVV
+2328 YNIGQSIQK
-2336 NGLSNGLTDA
+2336 GLTI
-2346 AGIKKAA
+2346 GISGISGIWKAA
-2353 QKSAGAVL
+2353 QKSAKAVL
-2361 AGYGAVNQI
+2361 AGFGAVNQI

-2375 TPTVAPVVDQD
+2375 TPTVAPVVDQN

-2391 SAQLGGFV
+2391 TTKIDGFK

-2409 IQYQLETNRA
+2409 IQYQLDTNRA

-2424 AQVEYDDSNMIYEIQ
+2424 AQVDYDDSNMIYEIQ

-2448 QEAISRMK
+2448 QEAIAQMR

-2467 IAPRMDKTLGQRS
+2467 IANQMDNVLGQRS

>member
-17 SQFEQNVQKSIATL
+17 SQFEQNVQKSIGTL
-31 HRLKDSLNLDSSA
+31 QRLKDSLNLDSSA

-56 LDVSGVNRAAQSAS
+56 LDVSGINRAAQSAS
-70 KAFSGFGAAGFSV
+70 KAFSGFGAVSFSV

-98 TANLTKPIR
+98 TANLTRPIR
-107 EGMQTYEQQIKATQT
+107 EGMQTYEQQIKATQI
-122 TMNALNLKGKE
+122 TMNALNLKGKQ

-169 GVNINDATKAIKGLG
+169 GVNINDATEAIKGLG
-184 NVAALSGADTAQFSR
+184 NVAALSGADTMQFSR

-230 FKETLIQ
+230 FKETLID
-237 TAQQMGYMD
+237 TAKQMGYID
-246 KQGKLTQKGLSGVSR
+246 KQGKLTQKGLAGVNS
-261 TQLKSMKEMTIN
+261 TQQKAMASMNIN

-304 LGKKGKA
+304 LGKKGKT

-321 LMDTL
+321 LLDTL
-326 GDSLATK
+326 GDALATK
-333 WANIYTNVIG
+333 WANIYTDIVG
-343 NFNEAKSF
+343 DFNEAKDF
-351 WTRVSDV
+351 WTKVSGV
-358 LDKLLVKPLERLD
+358 LETLLVKPLDEIE

-390 SMQLNGFR
+390 EMQLNGFR
-398 TALSSMKAAWEMVFP
+398 TALNSIKSAWEVVFP
-413 KGTQLKILQAVTKA
+413 KGTQLKVLQAVTKA
-427 FSNFSYVL
+427 FQNFSYIL

-441 AAMPLGHAIL
+441 AAMPLAHIML
-451 GLASAIKIVLNI
+451 GLASAIKIVLKI
-463 AHAIG
+463 AQGIAQI
-468 QLLAPII
+468 LAPIV
-475 KLAGQVVIVI
+475 KLAGQVVLAIF
-485 LKILGSIGDLIF
+485 KILGAIGDLIF
-497 GISNLNTKLTPFQ
+497 GVSNLNTKLTPFQ
-510 ALVKGV
+510 IVAKGV
-516 STVCS
+516 SKVCE

-526 INFVADAFDRLTH
+526 VNFVADAFTRLTH
-539 TPFKLPI
+539 LSFGWPKGTET
-546 GAEALRK
+546 AVK
-553 KAGGAQKKSNPFSNA
+553 KAE
-568 FQIAI
+568 
-573 DKFKETQEK
+573 ET
-582 AKEAQKKA
+582 QKKA
-590 SPFLKFF
+590 NPFLKFF
-597 QSSAGFFVRI
+597 QALGGFLVRI
-607 AKTIGGAVAQIFG
+607 AKTIGGAISQVFN
-620 GLAKGFD
+620 GLAKGFS
-627 SLNSK
+627 SLNHT

-646 IINMI
+646 IVNMI
-651 FSGAMMANVLKGMF
+651 FSGALMTNVVKGIAA
-665 TFNRGFKSIT
+665 FNKGFKSFG
-675 DIINGFKGK
+675 DILKNFGE
-684 LSSLGN
+684 LG
-690 VISTLKDSLKQIST
+690 D
-704 TFSISI
+704 TFNKAIK
-710 RQLSN
+710 QLSK

-746 LVLLASVNPDRL
+746 LVLISAVDPDRL
-758 LTAVAAIAGLVGM
+758 LTSVAAIAGLVGI

-790 NLVALFAP
+790 NLVSLFAP
-798 QIAKAMIMVSVAV
+798 NQQQAIAKAMISMSVAV
-811 AILAASLTAL
+811 LILSASLAVL
-821 GQLDVKQLI
+821 GQLNIQQLVQGGI
-830 KGEAAI
+830 AV
-836 AGLML
+836 AGLMML
-841 MLVGITEYMQ
+841 LVGVAKLMQ
-851 HGSKGAKKGFI
+851 QQKGFFGTAI
-862 GAAIS
+862 GLDLMAA
-867 LNLVAMAVG
+867 AVSS
-876 NLTKSLI
+876 LTKSL
-883 MLASIPLKQLIQGGA
+883 LVLSTIPINQLIQGGV
-898 ALTGIVVLL
+898 ALAGIMTLL
-907 AAISKWL
+907 AVISKWL
-914 GKDKGLGVMA
+914 GKGKTLGGMA
-924 SMGIT
+924 SMAFMNI
-929 NLAMAVNMLVK
+929 AMAMNMLIK
-940 PIQQFGAMKVGDIAK
+940 PIQKFGAMKTDEIAK
-955 GLITLGLSLAAITI
+955 GLITLGLSLVI
-969 TLKAVSKNAGMILV
+969 VSKVLSSASKDAKGILV
-983 FGLALTAMA
+983 LGLSLTAMA
-992 PGLIGFAGALKIIS
+992 PGLIAFAGALKIIS
-1006 SIDTGSLVA
+1006 SIDTSSLVA

-1023 FAMLSIVGYIMA
+1023 FAMLSIVGYAMA
-1035 KNKVMIGTIPV
+1035 KNKAMMGAIPI

-1061 SAAFL
+1061 AAAFAI
-1066 VFSKCDWTGILGGL
+1066 FSQCNWTGILGGL

-1088 TMTLVGTIMSKNKWL
+1088 TMTIIGTVMAANKWL
-1103 MLTMPIFAASMLIL
+1103 MLTMPLFAADMLIL

-1131 SQCNWG
+1131 SQCDWG

-1142 VVAIAGIATIM
+1142 IVAIAGIATIM

-1192 VFSQCNWTGVIG
+1192 VFSQCNWTGVLG

-1209 AGLAAVFTVVSFIM
+1209 AGIAATFTVISFIM

-1237 FSLTLLAPAI
+1237 FSLTLLAPAV
-1247 LSISAAFA
+1247 LAISSAFA

-1272 LGVIGIVTLVAGVIS
+1272 LGVVGIVALVAGVMS
-1287 FFPMMI
+1287 FFPLMI

-1309 IIGIASA
+1309 ILTISAA
-1316 FMIFNAVKWG
+1316 FMVFNSVEWG
-1326 AVGKGIVTM
+1326 AVGKGIVAM
-1335 LGLVGVMTGV
+1335 LGLVGVMVAV
-1345 GFLISIFPKLILGM
+1345 GAIISIFPKLILGM
-1359 TAFAVLLAVLTKL
+1359 TAFTALLAVLSKL
-1372 FGALDAVNMSN
+1372 FGALDAVNMAN
-1383 LGEAFVILCKKIADG
+1383 VGEAFVVLCKKIADG

-1403 EAGNKYKD
+1403 DAGNKYKD
-1411 GIAQIAEAVKTAAKV
+1411 GIAEVSEAIKSAAKV
-1426 ATTNYAA
+1426 ATTNYAS
-1433 AYMRAGQQL
+1433 AYMTAGQEL
-1442 MRSLTDGVT
+1442 MKSLTAGVT
-1451 SQKALFTAGVMTV
+1451 SQKEYFTAGVLTV
-1464 TNSINDFLPGA
+1464 TNSINSFLPGA
-1475 KANAYNTG
+1475 KATAYNTG
-1483 AIIGGSLI
+1483 AIIGANLI
-1491 RGFRGPRGLDDPP
+1491 QGFRGPRGLDDPP

-1518 NTISNAKSYLV
+1518 STIANAKSYLV
-1529 PTAENTGGAT
+1529 PTAQNTGAKT

-1544 NQFKINLS
+1544 DQFGLNLS
-1552 DGTNQALADFNNKI
+1552 NGTDNALADFDNKI
-1566 ADAQRRAEALRKTQ
+1566 AAAQRRAAALRKTELY
-1580 QWVADHPNA
+1580 VANHPNEF
-1589 IGKEVQKSKKN
+1589 GKPVQKKKKN
-1600 GYIGEW
+1600 GYTDEW
-1606 VKRGNKYYRYQNGN
+1606 VKRGNMYYHYQNGGF
-1620 PTGVFSKKQAQKL
+1620 TGAFSKKNAKKF
-1633 GLKVKSKSKSNTP
+1633 GLKIKSKKKSSNAP

-1657 ASTGGGGTSSGTG
+1657 ASTRGGGISSGSG
-1670 SKKRGS
+1670 SGS
-1676 HRKGSS
+1676 GKKGSS
-1682 HKKVKAAPWGQKA
+1682 GGGSASKKTKAAAWGQKA
-1695 GYTPNKK
+1695 GYAPNKK
-1702 YGVWSWPNYFK
+1702 YNVWSWSDYFK

-1719 DTGKSIDGHISKFNK
+1719 DSGKSIDGHISKFNK
-1734 SVENLNKYA
+1734 SVDTLNKYA
-1743 KKIASN
+1743 KKITSN
-1749 TDPKSWNLSPYIK
+1749 TDPKSWDISPYIK

-1768 SGLGD
+1768 SGIDDTQTKSL
-1773 AEKDAKKDIKK
+1773 KNDIKK

-1797 EYSDKADHAKNKKTR
+1797 EYSDKADNAKNKKTR

-1826 NKEETLIAKD
+1826 NREEEFIAKD
-1836 KKALKPARNKYN
+1836 TKVLEPIQNKYN
-1848 KLGKIIGDTWADIYG
+1848 KLGKLIGDTWAGIYG
-1863 DSDEYK
+1863 ESDEYK
-1869 KYKYKLTK
+1869 EAKSNLST
-1877 YKKDATKQEAKLKY
+1877 YKKDASKRKAELKW
-1891 IKSERK
+1891 IRSERK
-1897 QAIKDEK
+1897 KAAKDEK

-1930 ETSKTE
+1930 KTNETE
-1936 NKLDKDTDKIKDL
+1936 NALDKDTDKIKDL
-1949 AKTIKNG
+1949 TKTIKNG

-1979 SLFTKDSGENIWEH
+1979 SLFVKDSGENIWEH

-2033 LAREDLSDELKD
+2033 LARKDLSDELKD
-2045 YVSKNWRDLGNE
+2045 YISKNWRDLGNE

-2145 NEQKKEVLNL
+2145 QEQKKEVLNL
-2155 GKTIADNETDKI
+2155 GKTITDNETDKI
-2167 VADIMTSATYASAT
+2167 VADIMTSATYAAAT

-2188 RKALGFTDENK
+2188 RECLGFTDENK
-2199 KAITDTAKDYG
+2199 QAIADTAKDYG
-2210 QNTFKAFIE
+2210 QNAFTAFIH
-2219 GINGSNLSKSVANSV
+2219 GVDKS
-2234 DAVEN
+2234 
-2239 AVNARLQGSKASIS
+2239 
-2253 KTASD
+2253 
-2258 TVKSVSRVLND
+2258 
-2269 ASAKDATQIGQYLI
+2269 SA
-2283 QGIVTGTYNH
+2283 
-2293 DTRAKLYTAIAT
+2293 
-2305 AGHIAPDTVKQILGI
+2305 
-2320 NGSQSTEF
+2320 F
-2328 YNIGQSVV
+2328 YNIGQSIQK
-2336 NGLSNGLTDA
+2336 GLTI
-2346 AGIKKAA
+2346 GISGISGIWKAA
-2353 QKSAGAVL
+2353 QKSAGAL
-2361 AGYGAVNQI
+2361 ITGLGAVNQI

-2375 TPTVAPVVDQD
+2375 TPTVAPVVDRN

-2391 SAQLGGFV
+2391 TTQINGFK
-2399 TDTSAQLANQ
+2399 TDTSAQLADQ
-2409 IQYQLETNRA
+2409 IQYQLDTNRA

-2424 AQVEYDDSNMIYEIQ
+2424 TQVDYDDSNMIYEIQ

-2448 QEAISRMK
+2448 QEAIAQMR

-2467 IAPRMDKTLGQRS
+2467 IANQMDNVLGQRS

>member
-31 HRLKDSLNLDSSA
+31 QRLKDSLNLDSSA

-70 KAFSGFGAAGFSV
+70 KAFSSFGVVGFSV

-98 TANLTKPIR
+98 TANLTRPIR

-169 GVNINDATKAIKGLG
+169 GVNINDATKAIKGLS

-237 TAQQMGYMD
+237 TAQQMGYID

-261 TQLKSMKEMTIN
+261 TQLKSMKEMTIT

-285 LKNDVLMGALK
+285 LKNDVLIGALK

-333 WANIYTNVIG
+333 WANIYTNVVG

-351 WTRVSDV
+351 WTRVSNV
-358 LDKLLVKPLERLD
+358 LDRILVKPLDRLD

-427 FSNFSYVL
+427 FQNFSYVL

-441 AAMPLGHAIL
+441 SAMPLSHIML
-451 GLASAIKIVLNI
+451 GLASAIKIALRI
-463 AHAIG
+463 AQTAG
-468 QLLAPII
+468 QILAPIV
-475 KLAGQVVIVI
+475 KLIGQVVLAI

-510 ALVKGV
+510 IVAKGV
-516 STVCS
+516 AKVCE

-526 INFVADAFDRLTH
+526 VNFVADAFTRLTH
-539 TPFKLPI
+539 LSFGWPKGTET
-546 GAEALRK
+546 AVK
-553 KAGGAQKKSNPFSNA
+553 KAEETQKKVNPF
-568 FQIAI
+568 I
-573 DKFKETQEK
+573 
-582 AKEAQKKA
+582 
-590 SPFLKFF
+590 KFF
-597 QSSAGFFVRI
+597 QAIGGFLVRI
-607 AKTIGGAVAQIFG
+607 AKVIGGAVAQVFG
-620 GLAKGFD
+620 GLAKGFG
-627 SLNSK
+627 SLNDK
-632 LDDSSLTPIEKLYT
+632 LDDSSLTPIEKIYT

-651 FSGAMMANVLKGMF
+651 FSGAMMVNVLKGMSL
-665 TFNRGFKSIT
+665 FNKGFKSFG
-675 DIINGFKGK
+675 DIVSDVKGK
-684 LSSLGN
+684 IGNFGKAIKDFFKPVDTSTFTDSIKKLSKAL
-690 VISTLKDSLKQIST
+690 TKDV
-704 TFSISI
+704 
-710 RQLSN
+710 N
-715 ALAKNISSFANK
+715 SFANK
-727 RNAEALKSFAI
+727 RNAEALKSFAV

-746 LVLLASVNPDRL
+746 LVLVSSINPDRL
-758 LTAVAAIAGLVGM
+758 LTAVAAIAALAGM

-798 QIAKAMIMVSVAV
+798 NQQQQVAKAMIMVSIAV
-811 AILAASLTAL
+811 AILAASLTVL

-841 MLVGITEYMQ
+841 LLVGITEYMQ

-883 MLASIPLKQLIQGGA
+883 MLASIPIKQLIQGGA

-924 SMGIT
+924 SMGII

-940 PIQQFGAMKVGDIAK
+940 PIQQFGAMKVGDIVK

-969 TLKAVSKNAGMILV
+969 TLKAVSKNAGMIFV

-992 PGLIGFAGALKIIS
+992 PGLIGFAAALRVIS

-1035 KNKVMIGTIPV
+1035 KNKVMMGTIPV

-1061 SAAFL
+1061 AAAFL
-1066 VFSKCDWTGILGGL
+1066 IFSKCNWTGVLGGI
-1080 VAIAGIAA
+1080 VAISSIAA
-1088 TMTLVGTIMSKNKWL
+1088 TMTIIGTAMAANKWL

-1131 SQCNWG
+1131 SQCDWG

-1237 FSLTLLAPAI
+1237 ISLTLLAPAI

-1267 GIVTL
+1267 GIVAL
-1272 LGVIGIVTLVAGVIS
+1272 LGVVGVVTLVAGIMTI
-1287 FFPMMI
+1287 FPLMI

-1303 NLLAPA
+1303 DLLAPA
-1309 IIGIASA
+1309 ILAISAA
-1316 FMIFNAVKWG
+1316 FMVFNSVEWG

-1335 LGLVGVMTGV
+1335 LGLVGLMVAV
-1345 GFLISIFPKLILGM
+1345 GAVISIFPKLILGM
-1359 TAFAVLLAVLTKL
+1359 AAFAVLLAVLSKL
-1372 FGALDAVNMSN
+1372 FGALDAVNMAN
-1383 LGEAFVILCKKIADG
+1383 LGEAFVVLCKKIADG
-1398 AKVLA
+1398 AKILSD
-1403 EAGNKYKD
+1403 AGNKYKD
-1411 GIAQIAEAVKTAAKV
+1411 GIAEISEAVKTAAKV

-1491 RGFRGPRGLDDPP
+1491 EGFRGPRGLDDPP

-1518 NTISNAKSYLV
+1518 NTIANAKSYLV

-1544 NQFKINLS
+1544 NQFSVNLS
-1552 DGTNQALADFNNKI
+1552 NGTDDALAEFNNKI
-1566 ADAQRRAEALRKTQ
+1566 AAAQERAEALRNTQ

-1589 IGKEVQKSKKN
+1589 IGKRVQKTKKN
-1600 GYIGEW
+1600 GSTDEW
-1606 VKRGNKYYRYQNGN
+1606 VKRGNLYYHYQNGN
-1620 PTGVFSKKQAQKL
+1620 PTGVFSKKQAKKL

-1651 TTSSMP
+1651 TASSMP
-1657 ASTGGGGTSSGTG
+1657 ASTGGGGTSSGSGSG
-1670 SKKRGS
+1670 SKKGS
-1676 HRKGSS
+1676 SKKGSS
-1682 HKKVKAAPWGQKA
+1682 SKKVEAALWGQKS
-1695 GYTPNKK
+1695 GYAPNKK
-1702 YGVWSWPNYFK
+1702 YNIWSWSNYFK

-1719 DTGKSIDGHISKFNK
+1719 DSGKSIDGHISKFNK
-1734 SVENLNKYA
+1734 SVDILNKYA
-1743 KKIASN
+1743 KKITSN
-1749 TDPKSWNLSPYIK
+1749 TDPKSWDISPYIK

-1768 SGLGD
+1768 SGIDDTQTKSL
-1773 AEKDAKKDIKK
+1773 KNDIKK

-1797 EYSDKADHAKNKKTR
+1797 EYSDKADHAKNRKAR

-1826 NKEETLIAKD
+1826 NKEEEFIAKD
-1836 KKALKPARNKYN
+1836 TKTLKPIQNKYN
-1848 KLGKIIGDTWADIYG
+1848 KLGKIIGDTWAGIYG
-1863 DSDEYK
+1863 ESDDYK
-1869 KYKYKLTK
+1869 EAKNNLSK
-1877 YKKDATKQEAKLKY
+1877 YKKDATKQKAELRY

-1897 QAIKDEK
+1897 KAVKDEK

-1930 ETSKTE
+1930 KANETE
-1936 NKLDKDTDKIKDL
+1936 NTLDKDTDKIKDL
-1949 AKTIKNG
+1949 TKAIKNG

-2105 RKLAELGFSGKALR
+2105 RKLAELGFGGKALR

-2155 GKTIADNETDKI
+2155 GKTIADNETDRI
-2167 VADIMTSATYASAT
+2167 VADIMTSATYAAAT

-2188 RKALGFTDENK
+2188 RECLGFTDDNK
-2199 KAITDTAKDYG
+2199 QAIADTAKDYG
-2210 QNTFKAFIE
+2210 QNAFAAFIQ
-2219 GINGSNLSKSVANSV
+2219 GIDKTSLSKSVINSIN
-2234 DAVEN
+2234 AVEN
-2239 AVNARLQGSKASIS
+2239 AVNTRLQGNDVAVS
-2253 KTASD
+2253 KTASN
-2258 TVKSVSRVLND
+2258 TIKSVSRVLND
-2269 ASAKDATQIGQYLI
+2269 ASVKDAPEIGKYLI
-2283 QGIVTGTYNH
+2283 QGIISGVYDH
-2293 DTRAKLYTAIAT
+2293 DKRAELYTAIKQT
-2305 AGHIAPDTVKQILGI
+2305 GNIAPDTVKKILGI
-2320 NGSQSTEF
+2320 TSDSYSTVF
-2328 YNIGQSVV
+2328 YDIGQSIQK
-2336 NGLSNGLTDA
+2336 GLA
-2346 AGIKKAA
+2346 AGISGISDIGKAA
-2353 QKSAGAVL
+2353 QKSSRVMLSGFGAI
-2361 AGYGAVNQI
+2361 NQI
-2370 GAANI
+2370 GTENI
-2375 TPTVAPVVDQD
+2375 TPTVAPVVDQN

-2391 SAQLGGFV
+2391 TTQINGFK

-2409 IQYQLETNRA
+2409 IQYQLDTNRA

-2424 AQVEYDDSNMIYEIQ
+2424 TQVDYDDSNMIYEIQ

-2448 QEAISRMK
+2448 QEAISQMR